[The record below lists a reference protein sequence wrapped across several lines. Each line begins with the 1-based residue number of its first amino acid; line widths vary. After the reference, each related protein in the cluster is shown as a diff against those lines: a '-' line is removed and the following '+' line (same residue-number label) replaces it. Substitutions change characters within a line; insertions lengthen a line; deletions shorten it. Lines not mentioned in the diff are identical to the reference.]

1 MKNKMIFVYGLIMLV
16 IVALFVVLG
25 FVTSPENETDLLESQ
40 NLIEEKQNSIRKLE
54 EENSN
59 LKKEN
64 EQLSSEVENFK
75 NRIAELEAQFGA
87 EGSEDVTM
95 SQALADLKD
104 IYEDYKSGNVSRAKE
119 NFAKIV
125 PMGYDDAT
133 QAYYDLLKDVLEA

>member
-1 MKNKMIFVYGLIMLV
+1 MIFVYGLIMLV

>member
-25 FVTSPENETDLLESQ
+25 FVTSPENETGLLESQ

-64 EQLSSEVENFK
+64 EQLSSEVENCK